1 MFIIL
6 GAGISGLTLGHALK
20 KNNKEF
26 LILEKSDRTG
36 GWIKT
41 DSSQGFLFEHGPR
54 SFRTIAAGSPTLE
67 LVDELN
73 LRGELIVADPSAK
86 KRLLYHKG
94 NVRAFKPWN
103 SDILKGIWK
112 DITTG
117 SSSKDDESVEEF
129 FSRRFGNE
137 ISHCFGDAVV
147 SGIFAG
153 DFTQLSMKSC
163 FPKFWEWDQKHR
175 GMVRGMLKNRG
186 KKTAIYS
193 FKNGLQ
199 TLTDRLTEELK
210 DHIRLN
216 CEVTSLEQNDH
227 SITVTMADYQQISAE
242 KVFATISPHQ
252 LASLVP
258 QPLAKQLESI
268 PAASVAVV
276 HFGFKKNIL
285 LQKGFGY
292 LVPHREKQP
301 IIGVVWDSCTFPQHN
316 KYPEETRLTVMIGG
330 SRQAE
335 LVNQDAKSLQELAYN
350 TLVKHLNISAMPDV
364 VSLSV
369 ARNAIPQYV
378 KGHEI
383 KLRCIEESIEEMLPD
398 LTLLGSGYN
407 GVSVND
413 CILQARR
420 IGGYH
425 GIYSFSQTGDSA
437 LHHSID
443 V

>member
-20 KNNKEF
+20 KAKKEF

-36 GWIKT
+36 GWIRT
-41 DSSQGFLFEHGPR
+41 DTSKGFLFESGPR
-54 SFRTIAAGSPTLE
+54 SFRTIAAGSPTFDLIEE
-67 LVDELN
+67 LGLSNEV
-73 LRGELIVADPSAK
+73 IIADPAAK
-86 KRLLYHKG
+86 KRLLYHQG
-94 NVRAFKPWN
+94 NVRTFKPWN
-103 SDILKGIWK
+103 TAILKGIWK
-112 DITTG
+112 DFTTG
-117 SSSKDDESVEEF
+117 SSLKDDESVEEF

-137 ISHCFGDAVV
+137 ISHSFGDAVA

-163 FPKFWEWDQKHR
+163 FPKFWDWDQKHR
-175 GMVRGMLKNRG
+175 GMLRGMFKNRG
-186 KKTAIYS
+186 KKTCIYS

-216 CEVTSLEQNDH
+216 SEVISLEQNDH

-242 KVFATISPHQ
+242 KVFATIGPHQ
-252 LASLVP
+252 LAPLVP
-258 QPLAKQLESI
+258 DRLSNQLQSI
-268 PAASVAVV
+268 PTASVAVV

-285 LQKGFGY
+285 PQKGFGY

-301 IIGVVWDSCTFPQHN
+301 IMGVVWDSCTFPQHN
-316 KYPEETRLTVMIGG
+316 KHPQETRLTVMIGG

-335 LVNQDAKSLQELAYN
+335 LVEQNPDSLKELAYQ
-350 TLVKHLNISAMPDV
+350 TLKSHLDISAIPDAI
-364 VSLSV
+364 SLSV

-378 KGHEI
+378 KGHEA

-413 CILQARR
+413 CILHARR

-425 GIYSFSQTGDSA
+425 GVYSYSQPGHTS
-437 LHHSID
+437 HHHPVD